1 MTAAPLSAHPLVG
14 VDRLRIQFSTRD
26 KETVKAV
33 DGVSFQVHR
42 GETFGV
48 IGESGS
54 GKSTLGRA
62 LVGLLKPS
70 EGTILHDGTDPNR
83 LSSAAFRAH
92 RRDYQIV
99 FQDPNAALNP
109 RMTILQSV
117 CEPVEIVNDRPRKEI
132 AAKAAEMLTY
142 VGLGTTFHGRYP
154 HELSGGQKQRV
165 NVARALMLQPKL
177 LVCDEIIAALD
188 VSIQADILNLLA
200 QLQRDFAL
208 TFVFITH
215 DLGVVSHISDRI
227 AVMYLGTIVEL
238 GPAEELRSRPRH
250 PYTEALLSAEPSP
263 LPSTMRTND
272 RIILEGEIPS
282 PIAPP
287 SGCRFRTRCRYA
299 QTICSE
305 KIPDFR
311 EVGPRRWV
319 ACHFAETLTLRSP
332 ETAHAE
338 GVSV

>member
-1 MTAAPLSAHPLVG
+1 MTSATSSDRHLVS
-14 VDRLRIQFSTRD
+14 VDDLRVQFLTRD
-26 KETVKAV
+26 KETLKAV
-33 DGVSFQVHR
+33 DGVSFHVAR
-42 GETFGV
+42 GETFGI

-62 LVGLLKPS
+62 LVGLLKPT
-70 EGTILHDGTDPNR
+70 EGTILHDGIDPNC
-83 LSSAAFRAH
+83 LSKAAFRVH

-117 CEPVEIVNDRPRKEI
+117 CEPLEIVNDRPRAEI
-132 AAKAAEMLTY
+132 VARATDMLTY
-142 VGLGTTFHGRYP
+142 VGLGKTFFGRYP

-200 QLQRDFAL
+200 QLQRDFSL

-238 GPAEELRSRPRH
+238 GPAEQLRARPRH
-250 PYTEALLSAEPSP
+250 PYSEALLSAEPSP
-263 LPSTMRTND
+263 LPSTLRKDD
-272 RIILEGEIPS
+272 RIILQGEIPS

-299 QTICSE
+299 QAVCAE
-305 KIPDFR
+305 KIPAFR
-311 EVGPRRWV
+311 EVEPDHWV
-319 ACHFAETLTLRSP
+319 ACHFADTLELRSP
-332 ETAHAE
+332 ESVHAE
-338 GVSV
+338 GVIA